1 MERKPLEELKA
12 FAEGYLQALIA
23 ERDFFELTLTTFD
36 DWVVWGGYDINFT
49 GADYGYEVC
58 NGDLEVHVYP
68 EGWEGELP
76 TPLHR
81 FIV

>member
-1 MERKPLEELKA
+1 MKTLEELKA
-12 FAEGYLQALIA
+12 FCQGYAHA
-23 ERDFFELTLTTFD
+23 ADMYVELRTIE